1 MRGYLAILRARF
13 LALLQYRAAALA
25 GMSTQL
31 FWGLIRV
38 MIFEAFYRS
47 SSAAQPMPLAH
58 VISYVW
64 LGQAF
69 LGLQPW
75 GVDRDVRDQIRTGSV
90 AYELLRPLDLYTLWY
105 SRAVALRCA
114 PTLLRSVP
122 LLVLAGLFL
131 GLQAPPSWSALGG
144 FLLALGGAVLLSSA
158 FTVLL
163 NTTLMWTVA
172 GEGITQLVFSLILVL
187 SGMVV
192 PLPLFPDW
200 VQPVLQSLPFRGL
213 ADAPFRLYTGHLAP
227 GDVIPVVT
235 HQIIWA
241 TALALAG
248 RALLAAG
255 KRRLVVQGG

>member
-1 MRGYLAILRARF
+1 VAVLRARF
-13 LALLQYRAAALA
+13 LALLHYRAPALA

-47 SSAAQPMPLAH
+47 SSAGQPMPLAH
-58 VISYVW
+58 VVSYVW

-90 AYELLRPLDLYTLWY
+90 AYELLRPLDLYALWY

-122 LLVLAGLFL
+122 LLLLAGLFL
-131 GLQAPPSWSALGG
+131 GLAPPASWASLGA
-144 FLLALGGAVLLSSA
+144 FLLALVGAVLLSSA

-163 NTTLMWTVA
+163 NVTLMWTVA

-200 VQPVLQSLPFRGL
+200 VQPVLQALPFRGL

-227 GDVIPVVT
+227 GDALSVVA
-235 HQIIWA
+235 HQLIWA
-241 TALALAG
+241 VALALTG

>member
-1 MRGYLAILRARF
+1 MRGYLAVLRARF

-25 GMSTQL
+25 GMGTQL

-47 SSAAQPMPLAH
+47 STAAQPIPQAH

-75 GVDRDVRDQIRTGSV
+75 NTDRDVRDQIRTGAV
-90 AYELLRPLDLYTLWY
+90 AYELLRPLDLYSLWY

-114 PTLLRSVP
+114 PTLLRSIP
-122 LLVLAGLFL
+122 LLVVAGLFL
-131 GLQAPPSWSALGG
+131 GLQAPASVASLSA
-144 FLLALGGAVLLSSA
+144 FAAALVGAVLLSSA
-158 FTVLL
+158 ITVLL
-163 NTTLMWTVA
+163 NVSLMWTVA
-172 GEGITQLVFSLILVL
+172 GEGISQLVFSLVLVL

-200 VQPVLQSLPFRGL
+200 AQGLLRALPFSGL
-213 ADAPFRLYTGHLAP
+213 ADTPFRLYTGHLPPAEVVP
-227 GDVIPVVT
+227 VIA
-235 HQIIWA
+235 HQVLWTVA
-241 TALALAG
+241 LVLLGRFALAV
-248 RALLAAG
+248 G

>member
-1 MRGYLAILRARF
+1 MRGYLAVLRARF

-25 GMSTQL
+25 GMGTQL
-31 FWGLIRV
+31 LWGLIRI

-47 SSAAQPMPLAH
+47 SAAAQPMPVAH

-75 GVDRDVRDQIRTGSV
+75 NTDSEVRGQIRTGAV
-90 AYELLRPLDLYTLWY
+90 AYELLRPLDLYSLWY

-114 PTLLRSVP
+114 PTLLRSIP
-122 LLVLAGLFL
+122 LLALAGLFL
-131 GLQAPPSWSALGG
+131 GLQAPASAASLGA
-144 FLLALGGAVLLSSA
+144 FLLALTGAVLLSSA
-158 FTVLL
+158 VTVLL
-163 NTTLMWTVA
+163 NISLMWTVA
-172 GEGITQLVFSLILVL
+172 GEGISQLTFSLILVF

-200 VQPVLQSLPFRGL
+200 AQPLLDALPFRGL
-213 ADAPFRLYTGHLAP
+213 ADAPFRLYTGHLP
-227 GDVIPVVT
+227 PPEVVPVLV
-235 HQIIWA
+235 HQFLWT
-241 TALALAG
+241 TALVLVG